1 MGMLSERLPETV
13 TVGGVEVSIETDF
26 RTSILFEELLNDT
39 ELTNLQKV
47 VQAVE
52 MFYGVQVISWED
64 RNEAIEKILWF
75 YNGETQ
81 KQAIKD
87 GEGEA
92 DEVVATEALYSFE
105 YDADKIFAAFQHDY
119 GIDLQSID
127 YMHWWKFK
135 ALFKGLSE
143 ENEIVKII
151 GYRGMVI
158 DPKLPS
164 SQQDFYRKMKRIHA
178 LPAKREEQELQDELE
193 QILLRGGSLKEFLE
207 RNGRDE

>member
-1 MGMLSERLPETV
+1 MGMLSEKLPDTV
-13 TVGGVEVSIETDF
+13 IVGGVEVGIDTDF
-26 RTSILFEELLNDT
+26 RTSILFEELLNDP

-47 VQAVE
+47 MQAVE
-52 MFYGVQVISWED
+52 MYYGAQAIRWED

-75 YNGETQ
+75 YNGESKRQ
-81 KQAIKD
+81 QSKAG
-87 GEGEA
+87 GEEDEEVEA
-92 DEVVATEALYSFE
+92 ADALYSFE
-105 YDADKIFAAFQHDY
+105 YDADKILAAFQHDY
-119 GIDLQSID
+119 GIDLQSIG
-127 YMHWWKFK
+127 YLHWWKFK

-193 QILLRGGSLKEFLE
+193 QILLNGGSLKEFIE
-207 RNGRDE
+207 RNGSDE

>member
-1 MGMLSERLPETV
+1 MGMLSERLPDTV
-13 TVGGVEVSIETDF
+13 IVGGVEVGIDTDF
-26 RTSILFEELLNDT
+26 RTSILFEELLNDP

-47 VQAVE
+47 MQAVE
-52 MFYGVQVISWED
+52 MYYGAQVIRWED

-75 YNGETQ
+75 YNGESNRQQSKTG
-81 KQAIKD
+81 
-87 GEGEA
+87 GEEEEEVEA
-92 DEVVATEALYSFE
+92 ADALYSFE
-105 YDADKIFAAFQHDY
+105 YDADKILAAFQHDY
-119 GIDLQSID
+119 GIDLQSIG
-127 YMHWWKFK
+127 YLHWWKFK

-193 QILLRGGSLKEFLE
+193 QILLNGGSLKEFIE
-207 RNGRDE
+207 RNGSDE

>member
-13 TVGGVEVSIETDF
+13 IVGGVEVGIDTDF
-26 RTSILFEELLNDT
+26 RTSILFEELLNDP

-47 VQAVE
+47 MQAVE
-52 MFYGVQVISWED
+52 MYYGAQVIRWED

-75 YNGETQ
+75 YNGESTGQ
-81 KQAIKD
+81 QGKTGEEDD
-87 GEGEA
+87 GEVEA
-92 DEVVATEALYSFE
+92 ADALYSFE

-127 YMHWWKFK
+127 YLHWWKFK

-164 SQQDFYRKMKRIHA
+164 RQQDFYRKMKRIHA

-193 QILLRGGSLKEFLE
+193 QILLNGGSLKEFIE
-207 RNGRDE
+207 RNGSDE